1 MCRIIFPEISSY
13 IWNITRTGER
23 THYFRRPSLRV
34 RGVLSVLMIAAAM
47 ILGSCGS
54 TKSPVG
60 RAKSAD
66 SIREI
71 LDGFGKRPA
80 KAVKDTENQ
89 DMMLTAGINNNIR
102 SAVASD
108 AVSANKLTDG
118 DPEGTKL
125 TLWTYSDTHVNYY
138 RKMLKKWNDEDP
150 DYTLEITFEVK
161 PYEELHTSFV
171 ECLKKG
177 KDIPDICDI
186 DAYRFTEICGSYS
199 DELYPLDVAVA
210 PYVYDIHQARMD
222 VYKGKDEK
230 RYAVPFRMGA
240 AVQYWNME
248 LLEEAGITQ
257 KEVDA
262 VKTWEDYKALG
273 EKFKN
278 SPGQSSRYF
287 AVVNPEEPVWP
298 MLALAEYSEDQE
310 NAGSATANMSKEYTG
325 WIDTGIA
332 KSSDDTVSDIASGNV
347 ASYTGSLAFMDRF
360 VQDMHD
366 MSGKWYI
373 TKCPVFEDGQPCSV
387 CLDDIPS
394 VISARS
400 PAAALAADYICYAKM
415 YPDNAKSSLWPDLS
429 YDVCNES
436 LWENED
442 FTHDV
447 TNEYD
452 TFFRNYPYDVLNE
465 IKDRIATVKP

>member
-1 MCRIIFPEISSY
+1 MNGNHSKYIIILRYRAVLFTLIS
-13 IWNITRTGER
+13 
-23 THYFRRPSLRV
+23 
-34 RGVLSVLMIAAAM
+34 AAA
-47 ILGSCGS
+47 IVLCSCGS
-54 TKSPVG
+54 IKSPVG
-60 RAKSAD
+60 RAKSAE
-66 SIREI
+66 SIREM
-71 LDGFGKRPA
+71 LDGFGKSTR
-80 KAVKDTENQ
+80 KAPENTENP
-89 DMMLTAGINNNIR
+89 DMMLKAGINDNIR
-102 SAVASD
+102 SAGASE

-125 TLWTYSDTHVNYY
+125 TLWTYSDAHVNYY

-150 DYTLEITFEVK
+150 DYTIGITFEVK
-161 PYEELHTSFV
+161 PYEELHASYV
-171 ECLKKG
+171 ESLKKG
-177 KDIPDICDI
+177 KDVPDICDI
-186 DAYRFTEICGSYS
+186 DAYRFTDICDSFS
-199 DELYPLDVAVA
+199 AELYPLDVAVA
-210 PYVYDIHQARMD
+210 PYVYDIHPARMD

-230 RYAVPFRMGA
+230 IYAVPFRMGA

-257 KEVDA
+257 KEVDS

-273 EKFKN
+273 EKFK
-278 SPGQSSRYF
+278 SAPGQGSKYF
-287 AVVNPEEPVWP
+287 AVVNTDDPVWP
-298 MLALAEYSEDQE
+298 MLALGEYSEDPE
-310 NAGSATANMSKEYTG
+310 NAGSAAANMTKEYTG

-332 KSSDDTVSDIASGNV
+332 KSSTDIISDISSGNV

-373 TKCPVFEDGQPCSV
+373 TKCPVFADGQPCSV
-387 CLDDIPS
+387 CLDDIPT
-394 VISARS
+394 VISAKS
-400 PAAALAADYICYAKM
+400 PSAALAADYICFAKM

-429 YDVCNES
+429 YDVCNRS

-465 IKDRIATVKP
+465 IKDRIATVRP